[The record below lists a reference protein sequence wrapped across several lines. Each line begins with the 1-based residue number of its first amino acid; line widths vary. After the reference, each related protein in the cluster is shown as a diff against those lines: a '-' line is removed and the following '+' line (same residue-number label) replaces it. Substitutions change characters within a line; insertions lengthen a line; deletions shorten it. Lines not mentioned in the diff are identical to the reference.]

1 MMMNTNTQPL
11 FTLTAEEVEA
21 VRQSLTRRMD
31 DIGERSIDNL
41 SLEEQDEWFGIN
53 ALVAK
58 IEQWQDENTT
68 D

>member
-1 MMMNTNTQPL
+1 MKVK
-11 FTLTAEEVEA
+11 FELTAEEVEL
-21 VRQSLTRRMD
+21 VRESLTRRMD

-58 IEQWQDENTT
+58 IEQWQDENNTR
-68 D
+68 